1 MEKTIEAIS
10 GWTSH
15 QVVDRRSHVHEM
27 EWAEEGVVNYLGD
40 KIITH
45 ADEPGRIQAYKKLR
59 RQQLRLVSF
68 EGRPY
73 AIETVQEVWG
83 ETDGESNFMIR
94 IYTPEGDNPLKLAEE
109 LRRVVEDTIKLK
121 HEALRGRA

>member
-1 MEKTIEAIS
+1 MKKRVMFWIILVMLLIPVAHATIEINTEPES
-10 GWTSH
+10 
-15 QVVDRRSHVHEM
+15 
-27 EWAEEGVVNYLGD
+27 NYNLGD

-121 HEALRGRA
+121 HE